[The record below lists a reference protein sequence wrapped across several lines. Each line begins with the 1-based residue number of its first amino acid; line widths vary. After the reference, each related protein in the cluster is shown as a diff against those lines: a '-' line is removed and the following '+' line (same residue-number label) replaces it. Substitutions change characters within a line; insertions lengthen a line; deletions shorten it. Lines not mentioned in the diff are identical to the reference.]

1 METKYSYLSTIMK
14 FKESCFGLN
23 GIKKLLIK
31 KILKSL
37 LTIIVLIVAALT
49 IFYIKFVFSESKIAI
64 NELIKIAT
72 TNDSKVVILW
82 LMFGI
87 IVLYILADAKI
98 TIDDRIE
105 QFKKELESSNIQY
118 KTDDLVLE
126 SGMLKSDLVN
136 HVSPKYGIDG
146 LLLMECLIKDNSIIY
161 YSEFYDHLNSK
172 GPFNKLSYAE
182 KTLYFIISMKFMLTE
197 HRDDMFAYYFDNEK
211 SIKEFCDIIFK
222 EKSSFFIKIIEDKN
236 YDLFMKCFYAW
247 DREDLS

>member
-1 METKYSYLSTIMK
+1 MEEKYSYLSTIMK

-49 IFYIKFVFSESKIAI
+49 IFYIMFVFSESKIAI

-82 LMFGI
+82 LMVGI
-87 IVLYILADAKI
+87 IVLYIFADAKI

-105 QFKKELESSNIQY
+105 QFKKELESSNIQH
-118 KTDDLVLE
+118 KIDDLVLE
-126 SGMLKSDLVN
+126 SGMLKSDIVN
-136 HVSPKYGIDG
+136 YVSPKYGIDD

-161 YSEFYDHLNSK
+161 SKFYDHLNSK
-172 GPFNKLSYAE
+172 GPFNKLTYAE
-182 KTLYFIISMKFMLTE
+182 KTLYFVISMKFMLAE
-197 HRDDMFAYYFDNEK
+197 HIDEMFAYYFDNEK

-236 YDLFMKCFYAW
+236 YELFMKCFYVW